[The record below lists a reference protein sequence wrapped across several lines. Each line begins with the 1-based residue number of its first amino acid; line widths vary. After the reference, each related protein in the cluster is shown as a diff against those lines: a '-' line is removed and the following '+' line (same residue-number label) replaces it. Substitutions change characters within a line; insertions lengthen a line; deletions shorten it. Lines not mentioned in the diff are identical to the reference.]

1 MLSSSLVFVHV
12 NLKLKPIYKSNRH
25 WASKISAVTGGVFSP
40 KKHQK
45 RKKKDNQ
52 VFLTVLAE
60 TKKLFESSLKI
71 YFPSCVGFLCF

>member
-45 RKKKDNQ
+45 RKKKIIK
-52 VFLTVLAE
+52 F
-60 TKKLFESSLKI
+60 F
-71 YFPSCVGFLCF
+71 